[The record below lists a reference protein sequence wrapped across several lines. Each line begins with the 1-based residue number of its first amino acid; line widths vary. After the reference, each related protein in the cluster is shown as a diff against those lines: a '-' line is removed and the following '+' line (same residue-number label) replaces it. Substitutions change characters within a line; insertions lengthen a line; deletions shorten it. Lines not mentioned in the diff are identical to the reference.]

1 MLIPFI
7 AVIIISIKSPIP
19 HQLATKVMTPIGWVN
34 VQPISGMSADSPTPR
49 KSGFKIPKFGS
60 KTNVQ
65 IVVMIIT
72 DSTFGIKKIKR
83 YMPVSSFENR
93 RRVSDTAK
101 RIVSTIIII
110 SLPSIITKSF
120 FIAAKNSESVI
131 TCM

>member
-1 MLIPFI
+1 
-7 AVIIISIKSPIP
+7 
-19 HQLATKVMTPIGWVN
+19 
-34 VQPISGMSADSPTPR
+34 
-49 KSGFKIPKFGS
+49 
-60 KTNVQ
+60 
-65 IVVMIIT
+65 MIIT

-83 YMPVSSFENR
+83 YMPVSSFENL

-110 SLPSIITKSF
+110 SLPRIITKSF